1 MKFVKNDKITKDG
14 CWVCLKIN
22 WIEKLSKPN
31 WIERCF
37 LKANL
42 LIKKITVYTSLS
54 VNCACHISPKVY
66 RNTLPIQVLT

>member
-1 MKFVKNDKITKDG
+1 MKFVKNDKITKNG

-42 LIKKITVYTSLS
+42 LIKKYEI
-54 VNCACHISPKVY
+54 CKKW
-66 RNTLPIQVLT
+66 